1 MADVESA
8 IQDSVVTGDVHVG
21 DVHHNIQNTHV
32 DKSTNVEL
40 PSLDG
45 IGEKVSK
52 LTNNVFDF
60 VKGII
65 NRALL
70 FATVT
75 VAPSSAAA
83 PAVATNQ
90 IPTADAVNPVGW
102 VKEQETRVVLTYL
115 SGTSW
120 VNPAVTVMMM
130 LLVWELMKLPMQ
142 EQRRFFR

>member
-1 MADVESA
+1 MRIMADVEST

-40 PSLDG
+40 PSLDDV
-45 IGEKVSK
+45 GEKVSVAAK
-52 LTNNVFDF
+52 NVFDF

-75 VAPSSAAA
+75 VL
-83 PAVATNQ
+83 VCGFLIYNGNV
-90 IPTADAVNPVGW
+90 DVN
-102 VKEQETRVVLTYL
+102 
-115 SGTSW
+115 
-120 VNPAVTVMMM
+120 
-130 LLVWELMKLPMQ
+130 ELIRDKN
-142 EQRRFFR
+142 

>member
-1 MADVESA
+1 MTRNLMADVESS

-32 DKSTNVEL
+32 DNSTNVEL

-45 IGEKVSK
+45 VGEKVSK

-75 VAPSSAAA
+75 VL
-83 PAVATNQ
+83 VCGFLIYNGNVD
-90 IPTADAVNPVGW
+90 INELIKD
-102 VKEQETRVVLTYL
+102 LT
-115 SGTSW
+115 
-120 VNPAVTVMMM
+120 
-130 LLVWELMKLPMQ
+130 
-142 EQRRFFR
+142 

>member
-32 DKSTNVEL
+32 DNSTNVEL
-40 PSLDG
+40 PSLHG
-45 IGEKVSK
+45 VGEKVSK

-75 VAPSSAAA
+75 VL
-83 PAVATNQ
+83 VCGFLIYNGNVD
-90 IPTADAVNPVGW
+90 INELIRD
-102 VKEQETRVVLTYL
+102 LT
-115 SGTSW
+115 
-120 VNPAVTVMMM
+120 
-130 LLVWELMKLPMQ
+130 
-142 EQRRFFR
+142 

>member
-1 MADVESA
+1 MIRNLMADVESA
-8 IQDSVVTGDVHVG
+8 IQDSAVTGDVHVG

-32 DKSTNVEL
+32 DNSTNVEL

-45 IGEKVSK
+45 VGEKVSK

-75 VAPSSAAA
+75 VL
-83 PAVATNQ
+83 VCGFLIYNGNV
-90 IPTADAVNPVGW
+90 DVN
-102 VKEQETRVVLTYL
+102 ELIRDLT
-115 SGTSW
+115 
-120 VNPAVTVMMM
+120 
-130 LLVWELMKLPMQ
+130 
-142 EQRRFFR
+142 

>member
-32 DKSTNVEL
+32 DNSTNVEL

-45 IGEKVSK
+45 MGEKVSK

-75 VAPSSAAA
+75 VL
-83 PAVATNQ
+83 VCGFLIYNGNVD
-90 IPTADAVNPVGW
+90 INELIKD
-102 VKEQETRVVLTYL
+102 LT
-115 SGTSW
+115 
-120 VNPAVTVMMM
+120 
-130 LLVWELMKLPMQ
+130 
-142 EQRRFFR
+142 